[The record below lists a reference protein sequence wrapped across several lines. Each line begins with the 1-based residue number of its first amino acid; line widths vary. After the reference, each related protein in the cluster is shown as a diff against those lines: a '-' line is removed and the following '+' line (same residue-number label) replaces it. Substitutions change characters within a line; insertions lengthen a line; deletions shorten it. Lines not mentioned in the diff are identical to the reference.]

1 MSSLLFYELLLHAT
15 FPDHSHVAAVDVR
28 SRACTIRDLADSSI
42 NESINIQHAIRPDT
56 STSTSGTA
64 IDALQLCDVLQ
75 LSNAITSIEQQ
86 LCDVLRRFPRAQRLV

>member
-1 MSSLLFYELLLHAT
+1 MCALA
-15 FPDHSHVAAVDVR
+15 
-28 SRACTIRDLADSSI
+28 RARIRDLADSSI

-75 LSNAITSIEQQ
+75 LSSAITSIEQQ
-86 LCDVLRRFPRAQRLV
+86 LCDVLRAVASDVNCRAQ